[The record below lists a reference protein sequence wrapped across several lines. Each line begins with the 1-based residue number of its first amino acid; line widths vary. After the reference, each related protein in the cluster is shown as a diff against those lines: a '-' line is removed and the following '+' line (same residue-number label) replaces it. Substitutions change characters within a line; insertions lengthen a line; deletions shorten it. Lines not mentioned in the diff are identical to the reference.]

1 MGGGILIFI
10 DIFKE
15 LKAIIILLFCVFAP
29 IFVKDY
35 SMTILF
41 VIISIFLIGLSFY
54 IKANNLIISK
64 NIFYLIIAS
73 LNVFTL
79 LFVIQYLIEGE
90 VSSILLKKVFGVFIG
105 IENSL
110 FYVGWL
116 LLLTSGLIILEK
128 LGGGK
133 SGREKN

>member
-1 MGGGILIFI
+1 MIVI

-15 LKAIIILLFCVFAP
+15 LKALIILIFCVLSVFL
-29 IFVKDY
+29 VKEGY
-35 SMTILF
+35 MTILLG
-41 VIISIFLIGLSFY
+41 VISIFLFGLSFY
-54 IKANNLIISK
+54 IRDNNLIISR

-79 LFVIQYLIEGE
+79 IFVIQYLIQGDI
-90 VSSILLKKVFGVFIG
+90 SSKLLEKVFSVFLG
-105 IENSL
+105 EDQVL

-116 LLLTSGLIILEK
+116 FALTSGLIILEK

-133 SGREKN
+133 SGR

>member
-1 MGGGILIFI
+1 MIFI

-79 LFVIQYLIEGE
+79 LFVIQYLIQGDI
-90 VSSILLKKVFGVFIG
+90 SSKLLERVFSVFI
-105 IENSL
+105 EKDKTL
-110 FYVGWL
+110 FYVGWIFA
-116 LLLTSGLIILEK
+116 LTSGLILLEK

-133 SGREKN
+133 SGR